1 FKESAPSRN
10 SAATEPEDHEDR
22 MRSSTCRTLL
32 AAGIVALTAACSAD
46 VDSNGY
52 VFRDGDITDIRPG
65 AQTKEGVL
73 QALGT
78 PSSRAPFDDNV
89 WYYIGERNQQ
99 VAFFDPELIDRQV
112 LVVRFDDT
120 GFVESTE
127 VLTKEDGNQVALVN
141 RETPTA
147 GHELTFLEQLLGNI
161 GRFNRDTAGGN

>member
-1 FKESAPSRN
+1 
-10 SAATEPEDHEDR
+10 

>member
-1 FKESAPSRN
+1 V
-10 SAATEPEDHEDR
+10 
-22 MRSSTCRTLL
+22 L
-32 AAGIVALTAACSAD
+32 AAGIVALMAACSAD

-52 VFRDGDITDIRPG
+52 VFREGDVTEIRPG

-89 WYYIGERNQQ
+89 WYYIGERNRQ
-99 VAFFDPELIDRQV
+99 VAFFDPELIERQV

-127 VLTKEDGNQVALVN
+127 VLTKEDRNEVALVE

-161 GRFNRDTAGGN
+161 GRFNRDTAGSN

>member
-1 FKESAPSRN
+1 
-10 SAATEPEDHEDR
+10 
-22 MRSSTCRTLL
+22 MRSSTGRIVL
-32 AAGIVALTAACSAD
+32 AAGIVALMAACSAD

-52 VFRDGDITDIRPG
+52 VFREGDVTEIRPG

-89 WYYIGERNQQ
+89 WYYIGERNRQ
-99 VAFFDPELIDRQV
+99 VAFFDPELIERQV

-127 VLTKEDGNQVALVN
+127 VLTKEDRNEVALVE

-161 GRFNRDTAGGN
+161 GRFNRDTAGSN